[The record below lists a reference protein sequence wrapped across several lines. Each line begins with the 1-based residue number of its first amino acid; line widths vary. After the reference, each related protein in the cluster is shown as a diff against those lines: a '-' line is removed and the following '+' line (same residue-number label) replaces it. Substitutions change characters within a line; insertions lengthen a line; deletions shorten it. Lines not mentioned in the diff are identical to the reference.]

1 MSAPTRAS
9 AGMQRAGGTAALYIA
24 VAYLAAIP
32 CSVLLVNYPGAVDPI
47 QKVILLRDN
56 YASMY
61 GLNERATHALYDAFF
76 AREVTNRYYRGMAD
90 VSEVTASHDL
100 GKLVASGALEA
111 RGAGR
116 SAHYVASPA
125 LYELV
130 VQHAE
135 LDPRWLGTPG
145 KDVAQRDAVLMGL
158 AKRLHATSPPDS
170 E

>member
-1 MSAPTRAS
+1 MEP
-9 AGMQRAGGTAALYIA
+9 
-24 VAYLAAIP
+24 
-32 CSVLLVNYPGAVDPI
+32 
-47 QKVILLRDN
+47 
-56 YASMY
+56 
-61 GLNERATHALYDAFF
+61 
-76 AREVTNRYYRGMAD
+76 MAD

-116 SAHYVASPA
+116 SARYVAAPA

-145 KDVAQRDAVLMGL
+145 DNVAQRDAVLMGL
-158 AKRLHATSPPDS
+158 ANRLHAANGGR
-170 E
+170 EA